1 MSGKKPNILLI
12 MVDQLAPQFLSA
24 YGHPLVKTPN
34 IDRLAAE
41 GVVFD
46 AAYTNAPLCAPARYV
61 MMTGRLPSKIGAW
74 DNAAELSAE
83 VPTFAHYLSSLGYR
97 TALSGKMHFCGPD
110 QLHGFEQRLT
120 TDVYPSDFTW
130 TPQWDEPAKVLD
142 WFHTMEVVRK
152 AGSCLRS
159 TYLDFDDEVTYTSKR
174 YLFDLARGGEER
186 PFCLVASYI
195 HPHDP
200 YINRPEYWD
209 LYADDEIDLPA
220 VSLGDVADDPHSRRL
235 RAAMAMDDPAPS
247 EAEVRAARHGYYA
260 SVSYLDARIGELLA
274 ALEECGFADDTLVL
288 FTSDHGDMLGE
299 RGLWFKMSW
308 FEHSAR
314 VPLVAHWPSAF
325 PARRV
330 AEAVSLVD
338 ILPSLVDLASD
349 GAGFA
354 YPTPLEGRSLV
365 PHFSGSG
372 GHDEAIGEYFGEGID
387 VPLFM
392 IRRDRFKYVAA
403 EGDPPQLYDLAE
415 DPQERTNLAAPSDH
429 EGRRRDALAL
439 FGEEAERRWD
449 VAALKDAVLESQRRR
464 LFLAPVLR
472 NQGSSWDYQPPG
484 SAGEAYI
491 RNTMP
496 VGELERRARF
506 PAV

>member
-1 MSGKKPNILLI
+1 MAEKKPNILVI

-34 IDRLAAE
+34 LDRLAEA

-46 AAYTNAPLCAPARYV
+46 AAYCNAPLCAPSRYV
-61 MMTGRLPSKIGAW
+61 MMTGRLPSRIGAW
-74 DNAAELSAE
+74 DNAAPLSSE
-83 VPTFAHYLSSLGYR
+83 VPTFAHYLAALGYR
-97 TALSGKMHFCGPD
+97 TCLTGKMHFCGPD

-120 TDVYPSDFTW
+120 TDVYPADFTW

-152 AGSCLRS
+152 AGPCLRS
-159 TYLDFDDEVTYTSKR
+159 TYLDFDDEVTFTAKR
-174 YLFDLARGGEER
+174 YLFDLARGGDER
-186 PFCLVASYI
+186 PFCLVASLI

-209 LYADDEIDLPA
+209 LYRDDEIDPPA
-220 VSLGDVADDPHSRRL
+220 VAPGNVEDDPHSRRL
-235 RAAMAMDDPAPS
+235 RAAMGMDDPPPS

-274 ALEECGFADDTLVL
+274 ALEETGFAEDTLVL
-288 FTSDHGDMLGE
+288 FTADHGDMLGE
-299 RGLWFKMSW
+299 RGLWFKMCW

-330 AEAVSLVD
+330 AKAVSLVD
-338 ILPSLVDLASD
+338 VLPSLVELASD
-349 GAGFA
+349 GAGGA
-354 YPTPLEGRSLV
+354 YATPLEGRSLV
-365 PHFSGSG
+365 PHLSGSG
-372 GHDEAIGEYFGEGID
+372 GHDEAVGEYFGEGTAF
-387 VPLFM
+387 PLFM
-392 IRRDRFKYVAA
+392 IRRGRFKYVAA
-403 EGDPPQLYDLAE
+403 QGDPPQLYNLAE
-415 DPQERTNLAAPSDH
+415 DPRELTNLAAS
-429 EGRRRDALAL
+429 ERRRDAVAL
-439 FGEEAERRWD
+439 FAEEAERRWD
-449 VAALKDAVLESQRRR
+449 VAALKEAVLESQRQR
-464 LFLAPVLR
+464 LFVAPVLR
-472 NQGSSWDYQPPG
+472 AQGTSWDYQPPG
-484 SAGEAYI
+484 TAAESYI

-496 VGELERRARF
+496 IGELERRARF

>member
-1 MSGKKPNILLI
+1 MSRKHPNILVI

-34 IDRLAAE
+34 IDRLCAE

-46 AAYTNAPLCAPARYV
+46 AAYCNAPLCAPARYV
-61 MMTGRLPSKIGAW
+61 MMSGRLPSKIGAW
-74 DNAAELSAE
+74 DNAAEFPAE
-83 VPTFAHYLSSLGYR
+83 VPTFAHYLSALGYR

-110 QLHGFEQRLT
+110 QLHGFAERLT
-120 TDVYPSDFTW
+120 TDVYPADFTW
-130 TPQWDEPAKVLD
+130 TPDWDHPDARLD
-142 WFHTMEVVRK
+142 WFHNMGVVQT
-152 AGSCLRS
+152 AGPCLRS

-209 LYADDEIDLPA
+209 LYRDDEIDLPA
-220 VSLGDVADDPHSRRL
+220 VSARDVEDDPHSRRL

-247 EAEVRAARHGYYA
+247 EAQVRAARHGYYA

-274 ALEECGFADDTLVL
+274 ALGETGYAEDTLVL

-299 RGLWFKMSW
+299 RGLWFKMNW
-308 FEHSAR
+308 FENSAR

-325 PARRV
+325 PAQRV
-330 AEAVSLVD
+330 ANAVSLVD
-338 ILPSLVDLASD
+338 VLPSLAELASD
-349 GAGFA
+349 GAGLDYA
-354 YPTPLEGRSLV
+354 TPLEGRSLV
-365 PHFSGSG
+365 PHLSGSD
-372 GHDEAIGEYFGEGID
+372 GHDEAVGEYFGEGTD
-387 VPLFM
+387 TPLFM
-392 IRRDRFKYVAA
+392 IRRERFKYVAA

-415 DPQERTNLAAPSDH
+415 DPHERTNLAAS
-429 EGRRRDALAL
+429 ERRRDALAL
-439 FGEEAERRWD
+439 FREEAERRWD
-449 VAALKDAVLESQRRR
+449 LAALKERVLESQRRR
-464 LFLAPVLR
+464 RFVAPVLR
-472 NQGSSWDYQPPG
+472 AQASSWDYQPPA
-484 SAGEAYI
+484 SAGASYI
-491 RNTMP
+491 RNDMP
-496 VGELERRARF
+496 IGELERRARF